1 MEVDLGIKSVQA
13 LEVEEIVQDLAAV
26 EEVVLLVAEVAAVR
40 TVVVAE
46 VAAVHT
52 VVVAEVAAVH
62 TAVAVAEVAAVHM
75 VEIDLDQVKGM
86 IVHVQV
92 EQVIVQEQ
100 VVEVIVH
107 EQVEQVIVQEQ
118 VVEAI
123 EEMTGVNVKESFRN

>member
-86 IVHVQV
+86 IVRV
-92 EQVIVQEQ
+92 Q

-107 EQVEQVIVQEQ
+107 EQEEEVIVHEQEE
-118 VVEAI
+118 EAI
-123 EEMTGVNVKESFRN
+123 EEMMGVNVKESFRN